1 MSEPSPAI
9 ELFIPLGR
17 AFDRMVGALFRP
29 FDLAKWCVV
38 GFSCWLARLLSG
50 SGFGFGGGGGGGRAE
65 SAEAAGWGGAAAGAT
80 GFEDWAPLLALPLVG
95 CIVVVVLAVILV
107 LLWLSS
113 RGHFLFLDH
122 VVHDRTAIREPWR
135 EHGRQGDS
143 LFLWRLGFGVAA
155 FFLVALALLPMLF
168 ALAPWAGDGA
178 PVEVLPV
185 VLSLPLVL
193 VAVVALLYV
202 HLFLIDFVVPIMY
215 RERIGAVAAWRRFL
229 PLFGRHPGHF
239 LLYGLLVLGL
249 HLGVGLGV
257 AAVGFATCCLG
268 FLILIIPYVGTVIL
282 LPVHYTFRA
291 YSLEVLAQH
300 GPGLDLWPA
309 PPPSETGPTAPG

>member
-1 MSEPSPAI
+1 MTEPAAAI
-9 ELFIPLGR
+9 ELLAPLGR
-17 AFDRMVGALFRP
+17 AFDRMSRALFHP
-29 FDLAKWCVV
+29 FDPAKWFVV

-50 SGFGFGGGGGGGRAE
+50 LGSGGAWSGGGGQAQ
-65 SAEAAGWGGAAAGAT
+65 SAEAVAWGGAAAGTA

-95 CIVVVVLAVILV
+95 CVVVVVLAVILV

-113 RGHFLFLDH
+113 RGHFLFLDQ

-143 LFLWRLGFGVAA
+143 LFLWRLGFGVATLFVA
-155 FFLVALALLPMLF
+155 ALALLPLLF
-168 ALAPWAGDGA
+168 ALAPWAEDGA
-178 PVEVLPV
+178 PPEVLPV
-185 VLSLPLVL
+185 VLSLLLLLAV
-193 VAVVALLYV
+193 VVALLYV

-215 RERIGAVAAWRRFL
+215 RERIGAVAAWRRFS

-249 HLGVGLGV
+249 RIGVGLGV
-257 AAVGFATCCLG
+257 VAVGFATCCLG
-268 FLILIIPYVGTVIL
+268 FLILLIPYVGTVVL

-291 YSLEVLAQH
+291 YSLELLAQH
-300 GPGLDLWPA
+300 GPGFDLWP
-309 PPPSETGPTAPG
+309 EGRTAG